1 MLKINIQLFAE
12 NEVDPEVNK
21 QEQMYLE
28 TISELKHKLD
38 NDMISKTEYEALLAE
53 NKKLLDKIVNQRPAP
68 QVEIVKTRPAAELAK
83 QIGNIKS
90 GDISNKEY
98 IKLVSDY
105 RDAFIKETGQDPFS
119 NSIVTNKG
127 VEFERAGENQDANE
141 IANAFKSILEDDLSP
156 SGFNIKLDSI
166 LQDDQAVIRAARQ
179 RK

>member
-1 MLKINIQLFAE
+1 MLKLNIQLFAE
-12 NEVDPEVNK
+12 PEVEVNE
-21 QEQMYLE
+21 QEKMYLE
-28 TISELKHKLD
+28 TISELKNKLD

-90 GDISNKEY
+90 GDISNKDY
-98 IKLVSDY
+98 IKLVADY

-141 IANAFKSILEDDLSP
+141 IAQAFKSILEDDLSP

>member
-1 MLKINIQLFAE
+1 MLKLNIQLFAE
-12 NEVDPEVNK
+12 PEVEVNE
-21 QEQMYLE
+21 QEKMYLE

-68 QVEIVKTRPAAELAK
+68 VVETPKTVPAAELAK
-83 QIGNIKS
+83 QLSNIKS
-90 GDISNKEY
+90 GDISNKDY

-141 IANAFKSILEDDLSP
+141 IAQAFKSILEDDLSP